1 MGRVEASCPF
11 QLRQLVCDSDDAAR
25 GSVFT
30 AWRDRFCL
38 AYADS
43 IFFSNRHFWG
53 TRFAPK
59 YSSQHSA
66 TSARGFPSST
76 GVSPSEP
83 PASVESKSPHSE
95 ASADDESST
104 GAVLEEPIVAK
115 VSYHV
120 LREER
125 VFHMMKNLL
134 ATADPNQDHI
144 IKPLELLRLTP
155 QPGDR
160 GQVVVAIYQDP
171 GENILPKIMNMGP
184 AYYYARKVEDRWT
197 AHIRENPQLES
208 PIKLNSFLDFA
219 IGAAQCLE
227 MIHHGVGIIHGE
239 IRGDSF
245 HFIEE
250 TAKVK
255 LVIVGS
261 GLRSFEHG
269 LTSTGWSSLSKEIGA
284 KNKLLYISPEQ
295 TGRMPAE
302 PDARTDIYSLGVL
315 FWTLLTQQPVF
326 DGDTP
331 LDIVQGVLGKR
342 IPIVSD
348 IRLVFIPFLSTYP
361 FSRCAGIVGL
371 HEPDLVSEFPAVTFA
386 SCG

>member
-1 MGRVEASCPF
+1 M
-11 QLRQLVCDSDDAAR
+11 
-25 GSVFT
+25 
-30 AWRDRFCL
+30 
-38 AYADS
+38 
-43 IFFSNRHFWG
+43 
-53 TRFAPK
+53 
-59 YSSQHSA
+59 
-66 TSARGFPSST
+66 
-76 GVSPSEP
+76 
-83 PASVESKSPHSE
+83 
-95 ASADDESST
+95 
-104 GAVLEEPIVAK
+104 EEPIIAK
-115 VSYHV
+115 VSFHV

-125 VFHMMKNLL
+125 VFHIMKNLL
-134 ATADPNQDHI
+134 MTADPNQDHI
-144 IKPLELLRLTP
+144 IRPLELARLAP

-171 GENILPKIMNMGP
+171 DENILPKIMNLGP
-184 AYYYARKVEDRWT
+184 AFYHARKVEDRWT

-219 IGAAQCLE
+219 IGATQCLE

-245 HFIEE
+245 HFNAA

-269 LTSTGWSSLSKEIGA
+269 LTSMGWSSLSKEIGA

-326 DGDTP
+326 DGDNP

-348 IRLVFIPFLSTYP
+348 IRLVLIPLQPHFE
-361 FSRCAGIVGL
+361 FSDISVWRV
-371 HEPDLVSEFPAVTFA
+371 HRPDLLAQILPIFHAITDLKFA
-386 SCG
+386 GCA